1 MATVRDEILQCLQLH
16 GRQSARQV
24 AEGIGRNHKLVMRH
38 LKDLAEN
45 GTVVFDRVPELKMLK
60 LRYFCVRRT
69 VVRYYRLPVR
79 TVQRDPWLERWAR

>member
-24 AEGIGRNHKLVMRH
+24 SEGIGRNPKLVMRY

-60 LRYFCVRRT
+60 LRYFGVRRT